1 MVHQPPHAGG
11 LSSLGDLGIHIII
24 MIYHEISYIKKT
36 FAGNAINIIWP
47 EHVKITVEEGQG
59 IYIYIYYLSTYVV
72 CLFVSLTIFGMV
84 SIEDVFETVVSDMI
98 PTDDF
103 FSWLNHQPAYRN
115 ICF

>member
-1 MVHQPPHAGG
+1 MFCPKNVQVSFKNIFEKNLYADEVVHQPPHAGG

-59 IYIYIYYLSTYVV
+59 IYIYILFIYLCS
-72 CLFVSLTIFGMV
+72 LFVS
-84 SIEDVFETVVSDMI
+84 
-98 PTDDF
+98 
-103 FSWLNHQPAYRN
+103 
-115 ICF
+115 